1 MTSTQMLRDRFA
13 VVGNPIGH
21 SLSPTIHSAFAQQT
35 NQAIDYQAVLVAV
48 DDFEHWVQQFFDEGG
63 HGLNVT
69 LPFKTRAFT
78 LADQATS
85 RAQAAGAANFL
96 MRDEAGSIIADNTD
110 GRGLVTDVTVN
121 AGWPLRDTR
130 ILLLGAGGAVRGVIP
145 ALLAEAPHCVF
156 VANRTPDRAQQLA
169 QAWTSD
175 AIPVSGGGYHEV
187 PTEAWDVII
196 NGTSTG
202 LSNEMPALPDSM
214 AFSPRCCA
222 YDMAYGRAPTPFMAW
237 ASARGV
243 AEVLDGLG
251 MLVEQAAE
259 SFFLWR
265 GEYPETTSV
274 VSSLRVASGVEP

>member
-1 MTSTQMLRDRFA
+1 MTSTHTYRDRFA

-35 NQAIDYQAVLVAV
+35 NQAIDYQAVLIAV
-48 DDFEHWVQQFFDEGG
+48 DVFEQWVQQFFDEGG

-69 LPFKTRAFT
+69 LPFKTRAFA
-78 LADQATS
+78 LADQATP

-96 MRDEAGSIIADNTD
+96 MCDEAGSIIADNTD
-110 GRGLVTDVTVN
+110 GKGLVTDMTVN

-130 ILLLGAGGAVRGVIP
+130 ILILGAGGAVRGVIP

-169 QAWTSD
+169 EQWASN
-175 AIPVSGGGYHEV
+175 AVPVSGGGYHEV
-187 PTEAWDVII
+187 PTEPWDVII

-202 LSNEMPALPDSM
+202 LSNEMPAIPDSM
-214 AFSPRCCA
+214 AFAPLCRA

-265 GEYPETTSV
+265 GEYPETISV
-274 VSSLRVASGVEP
+274 VSSLRAASRAEP